1 MRLAVLGDDLGEYI
15 EPGRE
20 LIAVYLTGV
29 EVKYVF
35 LLMMKEVR

>member
-35 LLMMKEVR
+35 LLMMIKAR